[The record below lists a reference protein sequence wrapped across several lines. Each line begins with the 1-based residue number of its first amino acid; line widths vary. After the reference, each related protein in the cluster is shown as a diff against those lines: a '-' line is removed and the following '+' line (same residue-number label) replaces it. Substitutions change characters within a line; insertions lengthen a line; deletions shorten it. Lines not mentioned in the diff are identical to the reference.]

1 VFNYDLPYDP
11 EDYVHRIGR
20 TGRAGRAGRALSF
33 VAGRELFQ
41 IQQIERFTRTRI
53 HRTKIPTLQEVEEAR
68 TVVFLGKLRTT
79 LQSGEFKRQDHLVER
94 LLEEGFTSTD
104 IASALIQLLQAS
116 APPPAEAAPR
126 EEISDRRE
134 RDNFRRDDRWQDR
147 PPRGGGQ
154 RERRPTERHAAA
166 QRVQSSAPHRPRE
179 DRPSRA
185 VDAKRPVLPTP
196 ERPASRPHVP
206 PRRPERGPAPAAEKA
221 PARPRVNLPPK
232 PESAPQPQAAAPKV
246 SRRTPPDRT
255 RLFINTG
262 SEMGIEPRD
271 VAQAIMGE
279 TGLSADAVGTIDVR
293 ERHLFADVA
302 AEHAASIVAKLN
314 RSQIKGRKVKVKLA

>member
-1 VFNYDLPYDP
+1 
-11 EDYVHRIGR
+11 
-20 TGRAGRAGRALSF
+20 
-33 VAGRELFQ
+33 
-41 IQQIERFTRTRI
+41 
-53 HRTKIPTLQEVEEAR
+53 
-68 TVVFLGKLRTT
+68 
-79 LQSGEFKRQDHLVER
+79 
-94 LLEEGFTSTD
+94 
-104 IASALIQLLQAS
+104 
-116 APPPAEAAPR
+116 
-126 EEISDRRE
+126 
-134 RDNFRRDDRWQDR
+134 
-147 PPRGGGQ
+147 
-154 RERRPTERHAAA
+154 
-166 QRVQSSAPHRPRE
+166 
-179 DRPSRA
+179 
-185 VDAKRPVLPTP
+185 
-196 ERPASRPHVP
+196 
-206 PRRPERGPAPAAEKA
+206 
-221 PARPRVNLPPK
+221 VNLPPK